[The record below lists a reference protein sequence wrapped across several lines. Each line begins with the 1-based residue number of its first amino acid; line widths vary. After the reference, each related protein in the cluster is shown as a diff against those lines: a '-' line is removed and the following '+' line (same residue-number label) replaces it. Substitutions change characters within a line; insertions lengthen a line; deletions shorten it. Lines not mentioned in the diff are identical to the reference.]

1 MSKSLQAIR
10 GMNDILPEQ
19 TPAWRY
25 LERTFAGLLD
35 GYGYSEIRLPILE
48 FTELFARGIGE
59 GTDVVDKEMYTFLDR
74 NGESLTMR
82 PEGTAGCVRAVLEHG
97 LSGGGQVQKLWYTGP
112 MFRYEKP
119 QKGRYRQFHQIGVE
133 VFNLPGPDIDAEL
146 IILTWRLWQK
156 LGMADAVTLQLNT
169 LGSSEARARYREALV
184 AYLQERFEQL
194 DEDSQR
200 RMTTNPLR
208 ILDSKVEST
217 QALLVGAP
225 TLHDYLDEESIAH
238 FEGLKARLDAVGL
251 RYEINQKLVRG
262 LDYYCRTAFEWVTD
276 KLGAQGTVCG
286 GGRYDGLVSQ
296 FGGKPTP
303 GVGFA
308 MGVERLV
315 LLLETLGVI
324 PAELNRPADL
334 YVCAFG
340 EPAELAALTL
350 AEQLRSAIPG
360 IRLLVN
366 AGAGSFKSQFKKAD
380 KSGARFALILGE
392 DEVANR
398 VVGFKPCVTRASNKA
413 LPGML
418 CPSTWQPVWHRLE
431 NIKNRSDWGD
441 IAYRRRRPGAD
452 QGLVAA
458 QRQAPGHRRHPRAGS
473 GIRLAGLAEV
483 PDQPGAGRLDRL
495 PATDRN
501 RAESGRPAGSG
512 EGGGAGRQ
520 AEERVRRHP
529 LCPVRQPVR
538 GQGRGR
544 QRQAG

>member
-25 LERTFAGLLD
+25 LESTFAELLD
-35 GYGYSEIRLPILE
+35 GYGYKEIRLPILE

-169 LGSSEARARYREALV
+169 LGSSEARARYRDALV
-184 AYLQERFEQL
+184 TYLQDRFDQL

-225 TLHDYLDEESIAH
+225 TLHDYLDEESLAH

-262 LDYYCRTAFEWVTD
+262 LDYYCRTAFEWVTE
-276 KLGAQGTVCG
+276 KLGSQGTVCG

-315 LLLETLGVI
+315 LLLETLGLV
-324 PAELNRPADL
+324 PEELSRPADL
-334 YVCAFG
+334 YLCAFG
-340 EPAELAALTL
+340 EAAELAGLSL
-350 AEQLRSAIPG
+350 AERLRNAIPG

-366 AGAGSFKSQFKKAD
+366 AGGGSFKSQFKKAD
-380 KSGARFALILGE
+380 KSGAQFAMILGD
-392 DEVANR
+392 DELANR
-398 VVGFKPCVTRASNKA
+398 VVGFKPLRGEGEQQNIAWDA
-413 LPGML
+413 LPEHL
-418 CPSTWQPVWHRLE
+418 
-431 NIKNRSDWGD
+431 
-441 IAYRRRRPGAD
+441 
-452 QGLVAA
+452 AA
-458 QRQAPGHRRHPRAGS
+458 CLRQA
-473 GIRLAGLAEV
+473 
-483 PDQPGAGRLDRL
+483 
-495 PATDRN
+495 
-501 RAESGRPAGSG
+501 
-512 EGGGAGRQ
+512 
-520 AEERVRRHP
+520 
-529 LCPVRQPVR
+529 
-538 GQGRGR
+538 
-544 QRQAG
+544 

>member
-156 LGMADAVTLQLNT
+156 LGMAEAVTLQLNT

-392 DEVANR
+392 DEVVNR
-398 VVGFKPCVTRASNKA
+398 VVGFKPLRDEGEQQSIAWDA
-413 LPGML
+413 LPEHL
-418 CPSTWQPVWHRLE
+418 
-431 NIKNRSDWGD
+431 
-441 IAYRRRRPGAD
+441 
-452 QGLVAA
+452 AA
-458 QRQAPGHRRHPRAGS
+458 CLAQA
-473 GIRLAGLAEV
+473 
-483 PDQPGAGRLDRL
+483 
-495 PATDRN
+495 
-501 RAESGRPAGSG
+501 
-512 EGGGAGRQ
+512 
-520 AEERVRRHP
+520 
-529 LCPVRQPVR
+529 
-538 GQGRGR
+538 
-544 QRQAG
+544 

>member
-392 DEVANR
+392 DEVANC
-398 VVGFKPCVTRASNKA
+398 VVGFKPLRDEGEQQSIAWDA
-413 LPGML
+413 LPEHL
-418 CPSTWQPVWHRLE
+418 
-431 NIKNRSDWGD
+431 
-441 IAYRRRRPGAD
+441 
-452 QGLVAA
+452 AA
-458 QRQAPGHRRHPRAGS
+458 CLAQA
-473 GIRLAGLAEV
+473 
-483 PDQPGAGRLDRL
+483 
-495 PATDRN
+495 
-501 RAESGRPAGSG
+501 
-512 EGGGAGRQ
+512 
-520 AEERVRRHP
+520 
-529 LCPVRQPVR
+529 
-538 GQGRGR
+538 
-544 QRQAG
+544 

>member
-35 GYGYSEIRLPILE
+35 GYGYSEICLPILE

-398 VVGFKPCVTRASNKA
+398 VVGFKPLRDEGEQQSIAWDA
-413 LPGML
+413 LPEHL
-418 CPSTWQPVWHRLE
+418 
-431 NIKNRSDWGD
+431 
-441 IAYRRRRPGAD
+441 
-452 QGLVAA
+452 AA
-458 QRQAPGHRRHPRAGS
+458 CLAQA
-473 GIRLAGLAEV
+473 
-483 PDQPGAGRLDRL
+483 
-495 PATDRN
+495 
-501 RAESGRPAGSG
+501 
-512 EGGGAGRQ
+512 
-520 AEERVRRHP
+520 
-529 LCPVRQPVR
+529 
-538 GQGRGR
+538 
-544 QRQAG
+544 

>member
-1 MSKSLQAIR
+1 MQAIR

-360 IRLLVN
+360 IHLLVN

-398 VVGFKPCVTRASNKA
+398 VVGFKPLRDEGEQQSIAWDA
-413 LPGML
+413 LPEHL
-418 CPSTWQPVWHRLE
+418 
-431 NIKNRSDWGD
+431 
-441 IAYRRRRPGAD
+441 
-452 QGLVAA
+452 AA
-458 QRQAPGHRRHPRAGS
+458 CLAQA
-473 GIRLAGLAEV
+473 
-483 PDQPGAGRLDRL
+483 
-495 PATDRN
+495 
-501 RAESGRPAGSG
+501 
-512 EGGGAGRQ
+512 
-520 AEERVRRHP
+520 
-529 LCPVRQPVR
+529 
-538 GQGRGR
+538 
-544 QRQAG
+544 

>member
-334 YVCAFG
+334 SVCAFG

-398 VVGFKPCVTRASNKA
+398 VVGFKPLRDEGEQQSIAWDA
-413 LPGML
+413 LPEHL
-418 CPSTWQPVWHRLE
+418 
-431 NIKNRSDWGD
+431 
-441 IAYRRRRPGAD
+441 
-452 QGLVAA
+452 AA
-458 QRQAPGHRRHPRAGS
+458 CLAQA
-473 GIRLAGLAEV
+473 
-483 PDQPGAGRLDRL
+483 
-495 PATDRN
+495 
-501 RAESGRPAGSG
+501 
-512 EGGGAGRQ
+512 
-520 AEERVRRHP
+520 
-529 LCPVRQPVR
+529 
-538 GQGRGR
+538 
-544 QRQAG
+544 

>member
-35 GYGYSEIRLPILE
+35 SYGYSEIRLPILE

-97 LSGGGQVQKLWYTGP
+97 LSGGGQLQKLWYTGP

-398 VVGFKPCVTRASNKA
+398 VVGFKPLRDEGEQQSIAWDA
-413 LPGML
+413 LPEHL
-418 CPSTWQPVWHRLE
+418 
-431 NIKNRSDWGD
+431 
-441 IAYRRRRPGAD
+441 
-452 QGLVAA
+452 AA
-458 QRQAPGHRRHPRAGS
+458 CLAQA
-473 GIRLAGLAEV
+473 
-483 PDQPGAGRLDRL
+483 
-495 PATDRN
+495 
-501 RAESGRPAGSG
+501 
-512 EGGGAGRQ
+512 
-520 AEERVRRHP
+520 
-529 LCPVRQPVR
+529 
-538 GQGRGR
+538 
-544 QRQAG
+544 

>member
-380 KSGARFALILGE
+380 KSGARFALILAE

-398 VVGFKPCVTRASNKA
+398 VVGFKPLRDEGEQQSIAWDA
-413 LPGML
+413 LPEHL
-418 CPSTWQPVWHRLE
+418 
-431 NIKNRSDWGD
+431 
-441 IAYRRRRPGAD
+441 
-452 QGLVAA
+452 AA
-458 QRQAPGHRRHPRAGS
+458 CLAQA
-473 GIRLAGLAEV
+473 
-483 PDQPGAGRLDRL
+483 
-495 PATDRN
+495 
-501 RAESGRPAGSG
+501 
-512 EGGGAGRQ
+512 
-520 AEERVRRHP
+520 
-529 LCPVRQPVR
+529 
-538 GQGRGR
+538 
-544 QRQAG
+544 

>member
-350 AEQLRSAIPG
+350 AEQLRSATPG

-398 VVGFKPCVTRASNKA
+398 VVGFKPLRDEGEQQSIAWDA
-413 LPGML
+413 LPEHL
-418 CPSTWQPVWHRLE
+418 
-431 NIKNRSDWGD
+431 
-441 IAYRRRRPGAD
+441 
-452 QGLVAA
+452 AA
-458 QRQAPGHRRHPRAGS
+458 CLAQA
-473 GIRLAGLAEV
+473 
-483 PDQPGAGRLDRL
+483 
-495 PATDRN
+495 
-501 RAESGRPAGSG
+501 
-512 EGGGAGRQ
+512 
-520 AEERVRRHP
+520 
-529 LCPVRQPVR
+529 
-538 GQGRGR
+538 
-544 QRQAG
+544 